1 MTWAAELL
9 TLLTQWKQHWTKP
22 TLRFKILQTK
32 LAIDQS
38 GRTSSTN
45 RESIHRFASPSI
57 MICNHCSWIANWAA
71 HKIALA
77 SATIGGQGWWVLEQA
92 LDTVPLSSLATTAR
106 AEEDS
111 ATAASTLSFIHLRGG
126 GGGLP
131 SKYSRCSEGG
141 LFWFQQ
147 SWKFKELEVYLLDGV
162 WNVNLSLQKRNLISK
177 MLDFIKNESHFRRA

>member
-1 MTWAAELL
+1 
-9 TLLTQWKQHWTKP
+9 
-22 TLRFKILQTK
+22 
-32 LAIDQS
+32 
-38 GRTSSTN
+38 
-45 RESIHRFASPSI
+45 

-126 GGGLP
+126 GGGSHLNTAGAAREGFSDS
-131 SKYSRCSEGG
+131 SKVENS
-141 LFWFQQ
+141 
-147 SWKFKELEVYLLDGV
+147 
-162 WNVNLSLQKRNLISK
+162 RNLK
-177 MLDFIKNESHFRRA
+177 FICLMEFGMSTCPSRKET